1 MGTPLRMALRPYVC
15 RRAWGWAR
23 AGSNPAE
30 TAASFIDLLTP
41 CRLTLKSYL
50 ARSLAWTDVRSPR
63 LSTRSSG
70 MGTSR
75 PLSLLFP
82 VTSGLRE
89 MIGKA

>member
-1 MGTPLRMALRPYVC
+1 MNTPPTQAPSARSR

-30 TAASFIDLLTP
+30 TAASFIDLLTH
-41 CRLTLKSYL
+41 CRLTSKSDL
-50 ARSLAWTDVRSPR
+50 ARSFAWTDARSPR

-75 PLSLLFP
+75 PLLLLFP
-82 VTSGLRE
+82 VTSG
-89 MIGKA
+89 